1 MGMPRSVGQHHGNLR
16 PALIGAALEAIA
28 EGRRPSLREVA
39 RRAGVSP
46 AAVYH
51 HFADKRGLLV
61 AVADEG
67 FRGLHQA
74 LAGLEGEPE
83 VRLRAMSAAYVRFA
97 VAHAAHYQVMFHPEL
112 EADPTTMP
120 PRPPSALETSARD
133 AFATL
138 VEAMSDVMTD
148 APAAEVRRRSVV
160 AWALSH
166 GAVQLVLGG
175 LSLQLDG
182 TLDGEGMARAVGE
195 AVVRLTRR

>member
-1 MGMPRSVGQHHGNLR
+1 MSMPRTVGQHHGNLR

-28 EGRRPSLREVA
+28 EGRLPSLREVA

-67 FRGLHQA
+67 FRGLHRA
-74 LAGLEGEPE
+74 LTRPEGGPE
-83 VRLRAMSAAYVRFA
+83 ARLRDMSASYVRFA
-97 VAHAAHYQVMFHPEL
+97 VEHAAHYQVMFHPEL
-112 EADPTTMP
+112 EADPTAEP

-138 VEAMSDVMTD
+138 VQAMADVMTQASD
-148 APAAEVRRRSVV
+148 AEVRRQAVV
-160 AWALSH
+160 AWALAH

-175 LSLQLDG
+175 LSPQLDA
-182 TLDGEGMARAVGE
+182 TLDGEGMAGAVGE
-195 AVVRLTRR
+195 AVVRLAQR